1 MKEGFTLSEVVSTV
15 VAHDSG
21 SAAPASVRLE
31 RLEDDVDEGH
41 VSFVVTAH
49 AVVADGDQQIL
60 QRTVRVST
68 PIPSRPKWRVKPIR
82 RYSPSGSA
90 MSRQTLTEI
99 SEAKLDEETSMVSA
113 DVSARTPDETFD
125 TPKSESS
132 VDLQSGDEATE
143 SGGNGSEEDEVSAMM
158 TDSSSDDTSSV
169 SLHEQ
174 IAASPNGLGLEL
186 KSPDDSLRLRY
197 LPDQPKVV
205 VAVVDCD
212 LSALGDNPLLRQM
225 EADAG
230 DRVQLAVPKTF

>member
-31 RLEDDVDEGH
+31 RLEDDDDEGH
-41 VSFVVTAH
+41 VSFVVTAR
-49 AVVADGDQQIL
+49 AAAADGDQQIL

-68 PIPSRPKWRVKPIR
+68 PIPSRPKRRVKPIR

-125 TPKSESS
+125 TPAAAPEPKPKAEPQ
-132 VDLQSGDEATE
+132 LEAKK
-143 SGGNGSEEDEVSAMM
+143 G
-158 TDSSSDDTSSV
+158 
-169 SLHEQ
+169 
-174 IAASPNGLGLEL
+174 PW
-186 KSPDDSLRLRY
+186 
-197 LPDQPKVV
+197 
-205 VAVVDCD
+205 
-212 LSALGDNPLLRQM
+212 
-225 EADAG
+225 
-230 DRVQLAVPKTF
+230 